1 MKKTLL
7 RSVFLTAAL
16 AMGTGAW
23 AQTDVTS
30 QYLTNADFSQG
41 TPVSVGVCTYAKD
54 MEGNKT
60 EYSRLVAVEGWE
72 FGVENSD
79 ARAGGLVAFG
89 SDAWMGGPGYV
100 APVTNSDGDNTGN
113 ILGVVGVWGGTAQYV
128 QTATLPAGTYTMV
141 LGVYNS
147 KGGTTAFSKNLIG
160 FIEDGGTE
168 HLATSTTYS
177 VNAWK
182 YEFITITL
190 DAETAGK
197 FSLGYTSANKG
208 SGDMPHLFLSGLKL
222 FKGEVDAET
231 YVSAKAEIR
240 EFKEAKILLQ
250 NEIDKVKAS
259 EDYAVLANAVS
270 AAEQAL
276 ATGTTKAELTN
287 ALDALK
293 AAEANVANLKELAE
307 NTEKM
312 AGASATNPIVTPF
325 VVNGTFTDNVNGWT
339 CTGEF
344 QNRAKASNQQGDFTV
359 PFFEN
364 WNPDAKVNKMYQTI
378 KNIPNGT
385 YKLKIAAFV
394 NNFDDPNDSQF
405 VFANDA
411 KVYLTTGTPTFYE
424 VWTVLTTNNMEIGLE
439 QTEAIANWMGIDNV
453 TLTYYGEGDVIVAAQ
468 AAAHKGDW
476 DEALAAAKAALAN
489 EAYANVTGNEKTALE
504 AEIAKAEPTTAAA
517 YDEATAA
524 LNAATKA
531 FTAAAASYDAFA
543 NAVKTAQVKLPYANP
558 NLQPATDSYKPATA
572 DAASEAAQAIIL
584 ALRPYY
590 ESNAKAEAVTTAVD
604 MTKKIQNPDA
614 TDGNNGWTTTGN
626 MNDPRNTESW
636 TDANGKND
644 YMYFDGGNWSGTGWT
659 TTMQQ
664 DISLPAG
671 KYLLTAKGRASGGVT
686 LTMSV
691 GENSVELP
699 HAGNA
704 GNVFDRGWNDGYVE
718 FETAG
723 EVASILVTATTAGN
737 HEWFSVGDFRLV
749 QLEEK
754 TTTGISNVK
763 AEQHTNAIYTLGG
776 QKVNNMQKGIYI
788 INGKKVV
795 K

>member
-1 MKKTLL
+1 
-7 RSVFLTAAL
+7 
-16 AMGTGAW
+16 
-23 AQTDVTS
+23 
-30 QYLTNADFSQG
+30 
-41 TPVSVGVCTYAKD
+41 
-54 MEGNKT
+54 
-60 EYSRLVAVEGWE
+60 
-72 FGVENSD
+72 
-79 ARAGGLVAFG
+79 
-89 SDAWMGGPGYV
+89 
-100 APVTNSDGDNTGN
+100 
-113 ILGVVGVWGGTAQYV
+113 
-128 QTATLPAGTYTMV
+128 
-141 LGVYNS
+141 
-147 KGGTTAFSKNLIG
+147 
-160 FIEDGGTE
+160 
-168 HLATSTTYS
+168 
-177 VNAWK
+177 
-182 YEFITITL
+182 
-190 DAETAGK
+190 
-197 FSLGYTSANKG
+197 
-208 SGDMPHLFLSGLKL
+208 
-222 FKGEVDAET
+222 
-231 YVSAKAEIR
+231 
-240 EFKEAKILLQ
+240 
-250 NEIDKVKAS
+250 
-259 EDYAVLANAVS
+259 
-270 AAEQAL
+270 
-276 ATGTTKAELTN
+276 
-287 ALDALK
+287 
-293 AAEANVANLKELAE
+293 
-307 NTEKM
+307 
-312 AGASATNPIVTPF
+312 
-325 VVNGTFTDNVNGWT
+325 
-339 CTGEF
+339 
-344 QNRAKASNQQGDFTV
+344 
-359 PFFEN
+359 
-364 WNPDAKVNKMYQTI
+364 
-378 KNIPNGT
+378 
-385 YKLKIAAFV
+385 
-394 NNFDDPNDSQF
+394 
-405 VFANDA
+405 
-411 KVYLTTGTPTFYE
+411 

-453 TLTYYGEGDVIVAAQ
+453 TLTYYGEGDVITAAQ

-543 NAVKTAQVKLPYANP
+543 NAVKTAQVKLPYAKP

-572 DAASEAAQAIIL
+572 EAANEAAKAIIL

-604 MTKKIQNPDA
+604 MTEKIQNPNA
-614 TDGNNGWTTTGN
+614 TDKNNGWTTTGN
-626 MNDPRNTESW
+626 MNEPRNTESW

-671 KYLLTAKGRASGGVT
+671 KYLLTAKGRASEGVT
-686 LTMSV
+686 LTLSV
-691 GENSVELP
+691 GESSVELP
-699 HAGNA
+699 HVGAS